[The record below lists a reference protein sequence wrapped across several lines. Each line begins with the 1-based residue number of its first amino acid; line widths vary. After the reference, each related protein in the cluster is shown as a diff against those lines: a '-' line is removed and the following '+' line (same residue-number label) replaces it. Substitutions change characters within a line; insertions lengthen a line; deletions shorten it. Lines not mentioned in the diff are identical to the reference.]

1 MSGLFMASQLYA
13 RIPTYSISHLITV
26 SSVPAS
32 VDLVCS
38 LLRREMKGD
47 SFFFFSFWSRS
58 IYYRENLGLGEG
70 I

>member
-1 MSGLFMASQLYA
+1 MASQLYA

-26 SSVPAS
+26 SSVPAL

-47 SFFFFSFWSRS
+47 PFFFFHFGVAPSTTERTLDWERVF
-58 IYYRENLGLGEG
+58 N
-70 I
+70 